1 MPQTTFQ
8 GFQKSVTKSRN
19 TSQTFQVPICPFTE
33 PGMKA
38 EQTLCLMD
46 SESEQLLER
55 VPETSNSNTLN
66 RSCWMLACLNLT
78 ILSQSYYILPIH

>member
-55 VPETSNSNTLN
+55 APETSNSNTTEPKLLDA
-66 RSCWMLACLNLT
+66 R
-78 ILSQSYYILPIH
+78 LSQSYYNMPFR